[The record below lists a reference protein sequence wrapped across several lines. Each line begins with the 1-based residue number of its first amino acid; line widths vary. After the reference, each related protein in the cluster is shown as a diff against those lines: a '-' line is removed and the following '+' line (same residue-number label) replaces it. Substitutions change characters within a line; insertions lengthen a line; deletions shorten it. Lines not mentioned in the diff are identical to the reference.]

1 MNALQFNF
9 FLPIICSRNRNT
21 VPSKEQKGEK
31 MNLAQFK
38 GIFPP
43 VPTIV
48 TKKGELD
55 KTRMANLLDHLIK
68 NEADGLLI
76 LGSGG
81 EFCHMTPK
89 LRLEV
94 AEFAVKHVNKRIPV
108 MIGIS
113 SPSTEETIQYGQ
125 HAAQIGADAVLVVN
139 PYYAL
144 LNSDAIYHHYQTVA
158 VNISVPVLL
167 YNFPALTG
175 QDIGIDVITRL
186 AKDVPN
192 IVGLKDTIDN
202 ISHTREV
209 INRVHAFRPDF
220 IIFSG
225 FDEYM
230 LDTLILGGHGGI
242 PATFNFAPQITKG
255 IYNAFVNKDYETAFK
270 LQRQLAKLMP
280 IYAIESPFFGVI
292 KQAIKLVG
300 VDISTEVLAPVMPLT
315 NEKKKILTNLL
326 SDSKII

>member
-1 MNALQFNF
+1 M
-9 FLPIICSRNRNT
+9 S
-21 VPSKEQKGEK
+21 
-31 MNLAQFK
+31 LAKFK

-48 TKKGELD
+48 DKHGDLDKKG
-55 KTRMANLLDHLIK
+55 MANLLDHLIN
-68 NEADGLLI
+68 NEADGVLI

-81 EFCHMTPK
+81 EFCHMPPK
-89 LRLEV
+89 LRFEV
-94 AEFAVKHVNKRIPV
+94 AEFAVKHIKQRIPV

-113 SPSTEETIQYGQ
+113 SPSTKETIEYGQ

-144 LNSDAIYHHYQTVA
+144 LNSEAIYHHYKTVA
-158 VNISVPVLL
+158 ENINIPILL

-192 IVGLKDTIDN
+192 IIGLKDTIDN

-209 INRVHAFRPDF
+209 INQVHAFRPDF

-242 PATFNFAPQITKG
+242 PATFNFAPKITKG
-255 IYNAFVNKDYETAFK
+255 IYKAFKQKDYETAFT

-280 IYAIESPFFGVI
+280 IYAIETPFFAVI
-292 KQAIKLVG
+292 KQAIKLTG
-300 VDISTEVLAPVMPLT
+300 IDISTEVLAPV
-315 NEKKKILTNLL
+315 KKLPNNKQDLL
-326 SDSKII
+326 VELLKSAQIPIINK

>member
-1 MNALQFNF
+1 
-9 FLPIICSRNRNT
+9 
-21 VPSKEQKGEK
+21 
-31 MNLAQFK
+31 MNLSKFK

-55 KTRMANLLDHLIK
+55 KKGMATLLEHLIS

-94 AEFAVKHVNKRIPV
+94 AEFAVKYVNKRVPV

-113 SPSTEETIQYGQ
+113 SPSTKETIQFGQ
-125 HAAQIGADAVLVVN
+125 HAAEIGADAVLVVN

-144 LNSDAIYHHYQTVA
+144 LNSEAIYNHYQTVA
-158 VNISVPVLL
+158 ENITIPVLL

-209 INRVHAFRPDF
+209 INRVNAFRPDF

-230 LDTLILGGHGGI
+230 LDTLILGGQGGI
-242 PATFNFAPQITKG
+242 PATFNFAPKLTKG
-255 IYNAFVNKDYETAFK
+255 IYKAFIKKDYETAFK

-280 IYAIESPFFGVI
+280 VYAIESPFFGVI

-300 VDISTEVLAPVMPLT
+300 VDISTEVLPPVMPLA
-315 NEKKKILTNLL
+315 NEKKKILKKLL
-326 SDSKII
+326 TDSKII

>member
-1 MNALQFNF
+1 
-9 FLPIICSRNRNT
+9 
-21 VPSKEQKGEK
+21 
-31 MNLAQFK
+31 MNLEKFK

-48 TKKGELD
+48 NKKGELD
-55 KTRMANLLDHLIK
+55 KKGMGQLLDHLID
-68 NEADGLLI
+68 NEADGVLI

-81 EFCHMTPK
+81 EFCHMPPK
-89 LRLEV
+89 LRYEV
-94 AEFAVKHVNKRIPV
+94 AEFAVNYINKRIPV
-108 MIGIS
+108 MLGIS
-113 SPSTEETIQYGQ
+113 SPSTAETIQYGK

-144 LNSDAIYHHYQTVA
+144 LNSDAIYNHYKTVA
-158 VNISVPVLL
+158 ENIDIPVLL

-186 AKDVPN
+186 AKDLPN
-192 IVGLKDTIDN
+192 IIGLKDTIDN
-202 ISHTREV
+202 ISHTREI

-242 PATFNFAPQITKG
+242 PATFNFAPKITKG
-255 IYNAFVNKDYETAFK
+255 IYKAFVKKDYEKAFK

-280 IYAIESPFFGVI
+280 VYAIESPFFGVI
-292 KQAIKLVG
+292 KQAIKLSG
-300 VDISTEVLAPVMPLT
+300 VDISTEVLAPV
-315 NEKKKILTNLL
+315 EKLPKHKKELL
-326 SDSKII
+326 LQVLKSAQVPIKNK

>member
-1 MNALQFNF
+1 MHL
-9 FLPIICSRNRNT
+9 
-21 VPSKEQKGEK
+21 EK
-31 MNLAQFK
+31 FK

-48 TKKGELD
+48 DADGNLDKKG
-55 KTRMANLLDHLIK
+55 MANLLDHVI
-68 NEADGLLI
+68 NSDADGMLI

-81 EFCHMTPK
+81 EFCHMTPDM
-89 LRLEV
+89 RREV
-94 AEFAVKHVNKRIPV
+94 AEFCVYYVNKRIPV

-113 SPSTEETIQYGQ
+113 SPSTKETIQYGQ
-125 HAAQIGADAVLVVN
+125 HAAKIGADAVLVVN

-144 LNSDAIYHHYQTVA
+144 LNSEAIYNHYKTVGEN
-158 VNISVPVLL
+158 VNLPVLL

-175 QDIGIDVITRL
+175 QDIGLDIITRL

-255 IYNAFVNKDYETAFK
+255 IYNAFINKDYATAFE
-270 LQRQLAKLMP
+270 LQRKLAQIMP

-300 VDISTEVLAPVMPLT
+300 VDISTAVLAPVQTLT
-315 NEKKKILTNLL
+315 TDKQLILTDILAKA
-326 SDSKII
+326 KIPFKK

>member
-1 MNALQFNF
+1 MN
-9 FLPIICSRNRNT
+9 
-21 VPSKEQKGEK
+21 KGDE
-31 MNLAQFK
+31 MNLTKFK

-48 TKKGELD
+48 NKKGELD
-55 KTRMANLLDHLIK
+55 KKGMANLLEHLIK

-113 SPSTEETIQYGQ
+113 SPSTKETIQFGQ

-144 LNSDAIYHHYQTVA
+144 LNSEAIYHHYKTVA
-158 VNISVPVLL
+158 ENITVPVLL

-175 QDIGIDVITRL
+175 QDIGIDVITKL

-202 ISHTREV
+202 ISHSREV

-242 PATFNFAPQITKG
+242 PATFNFAPKITKG
-255 IYNAFVNKDYETAFK
+255 IYKAFIKKDYETAFK
-270 LQRQLAKLMP
+270 LQRKLAKLMP

-292 KQAIKLVG
+292 KQAIKFVG
-300 VDISTEVLAPVMPLT
+300 VDISTEVLTPVMPLT
-315 NEKKKILTNLL
+315 NEKKKKLTNLL

>member
-1 MNALQFNF
+1 M
-9 FLPIICSRNRNT
+9 S
-21 VPSKEQKGEK
+21 
-31 MNLAQFK
+31 LAKFK

-48 TKKGELD
+48 DKNGDLDKKG
-55 KTRMANLLDHLIK
+55 MANLLDHLIN
-68 NEADGLLI
+68 NEADGVLI

-81 EFCHMTPK
+81 EFCHMPPK
-89 LRLEV
+89 LRFEV
-94 AEFAVKHVNKRIPV
+94 AEFAVKHIKQRIPV

-113 SPSTEETIQYGQ
+113 SPSTKETIEYGQ

-144 LNSDAIYHHYQTVA
+144 LNSEAIYHHYKTVA
-158 VNISVPVLL
+158 ENINIPILL

-192 IVGLKDTIDN
+192 IIGLKDTIDN

-209 INRVHAFRPDF
+209 INQVHAFRPDF

-242 PATFNFAPQITKG
+242 PATFNFAPKVTKG
-255 IYNAFVNKDYETAFK
+255 IYKAFKQKDYETAFT

-280 IYAIESPFFGVI
+280 IYAIETPFFAVI
-292 KQAIKLVG
+292 KQAIKLTG
-300 VDISTEVLAPVMPLT
+300 IDISTEVLAPV
-315 NEKKKILTNLL
+315 KKLPNNKQDLL
-326 SDSKII
+326 VELLKSAQIPIINK

>member
-1 MNALQFNF
+1 MN
-9 FLPIICSRNRNT
+9 
-21 VPSKEQKGEK
+21 KGEE
-31 MNLAQFK
+31 MSLAKFK

-48 TKKGELD
+48 DKHGELD
-55 KTRMANLLDHLIK
+55 KKGMANLLDHLIDS
-68 NEADGLLI
+68 EADGVLI

-81 EFCHMTPK
+81 EFCHMPPK

-94 AEFAVKHVNKRIPV
+94 AEFAVKHINKRIPV

-113 SPSTEETIQYGQ
+113 SPSTKETIQYGQ

-144 LNSDAIYHHYQTVA
+144 LNSEAIYHHYKTVA
-158 VNISVPVLL
+158 ENLDIPVLL

-186 AKDVPN
+186 AKEQPN
-192 IVGLKDTIDN
+192 IIGLKDTIDN

-242 PATFNFAPQITKG
+242 PATFNFAPKITKG
-255 IYNAFVNKDYETAFK
+255 IYNAFIEKDYQTAFK

-280 IYAIESPFFGVI
+280 VYAIESPFFGVI
-292 KQAIKLVG
+292 KQAIKLTG
-300 VDISTEVLAPVMPLT
+300 VDISTEVLAPVTKLPK
-315 NEKKKILTNLL
+315 NKKDLL
-326 SDSKII
+326 IQVLESAQIPIINK

>member
-1 MNALQFNF
+1 M
-9 FLPIICSRNRNT
+9 S
-21 VPSKEQKGEK
+21 
-31 MNLAQFK
+31 LAKFK

-48 TKKGELD
+48 DKHGDLDKKG
-55 KTRMANLLDHLIK
+55 MANLLDHLIN
-68 NEADGLLI
+68 NEADGVLI

-81 EFCHMTPK
+81 EFCHMPPK
-89 LRLEV
+89 LRFEV
-94 AEFAVKHVNKRIPV
+94 AEFAVKHIKQRIPV

-113 SPSTEETIQYGQ
+113 SPSTKETIEYGQ

-144 LNSDAIYHHYQTVA
+144 LNSEAIYHHYKTVA
-158 VNISVPVLL
+158 ENINIPILL

-192 IVGLKDTIDN
+192 IIGLKDTIDN

-209 INRVHAFRPDF
+209 INQVHAFRPDF

-242 PATFNFAPQITKG
+242 PATFNFAPKITKG
-255 IYNAFVNKDYETAFK
+255 IYKAFKQKDYATAFT

-280 IYAIESPFFGVI
+280 IYAIETPFFAVI
-292 KQAIKLVG
+292 KQAIKLTG
-300 VDISTEVLAPVMPLT
+300 IDISTEVLAPV
-315 NEKKKILTNLL
+315 KKLPNNKQDLL
-326 SDSKII
+326 VELLKSAQIPIINK

>member
-1 MNALQFNF
+1 
-9 FLPIICSRNRNT
+9 
-21 VPSKEQKGEK
+21 
-31 MNLAQFK
+31 MNLEKFK

-48 TKKGELD
+48 DKEGNLDKKG
-55 KTRMANLLDHLIK
+55 MANLLDHLID
-68 NEADGLLI
+68 NEADGVLI

-81 EFCHMTPK
+81 EFCHMQPK

-94 AEFAVKHVNKRIPV
+94 AEFAVKHINKRIPV

-113 SPSTEETIQYGQ
+113 SPSTKETIEYGQ
-125 HAAQIGADAVLVVN
+125 HASQIGADAVLVVN

-144 LNSDAIYHHYQTVA
+144 LNSDAIYHHYKTVA
-158 VNISVPVLL
+158 ENIDIPILL

-186 AKDVPN
+186 AKELPN
-192 IVGLKDTIDN
+192 IIGLKDTIDN

-209 INRVHAFRPDF
+209 INQVHAFRPDF

-242 PATFNFAPQITKG
+242 PATFNFAPKITKG
-255 IYNAFVNKDYETAFK
+255 IYKAFIKKDYEKAFK

-292 KQAIKLVG
+292 KQAIKLTG

-315 NEKKKILTNLL
+315 SDKKKVLEKLL
-326 SDSKII
+326 SDSKIL

>member
-1 MNALQFNF
+1 M
-9 FLPIICSRNRNT
+9 S
-21 VPSKEQKGEK
+21 
-31 MNLAQFK
+31 LAKFK

-48 TKKGELD
+48 DKHGDLDKKG
-55 KTRMANLLDHLIK
+55 MVNLLDHLIN
-68 NEADGLLI
+68 NEADGVLI

-81 EFCHMTPK
+81 EFCHMPPK
-89 LRLEV
+89 LRFEV
-94 AEFAVKHVNKRIPV
+94 AEFAVKHIKQRIPV

-113 SPSTEETIQYGQ
+113 SPSTKETIVYGQ

-144 LNSDAIYHHYQTVA
+144 LNSEAIYHHYKTVA
-158 VNISVPVLL
+158 ENINIPILL

-192 IVGLKDTIDN
+192 IIGLKDTIDN

-209 INRVHAFRPDF
+209 INQVHAFRPDF

-242 PATFNFAPQITKG
+242 PATFNFAPKITKG
-255 IYNAFVNKDYETAFK
+255 IYKAFKQKDYETAFT

-280 IYAIESPFFGVI
+280 IYAIETPFFAVI
-292 KQAIKLVG
+292 KQAIKLTG
-300 VDISTEVLAPVMPLT
+300 IDISTEVLAPV
-315 NEKKKILTNLL
+315 KKLPNNKQDLL
-326 SDSKII
+326 VELLKSAQIPIINK

>member
-1 MNALQFNF
+1 
-9 FLPIICSRNRNT
+9 
-21 VPSKEQKGEK
+21 
-31 MNLAQFK
+31 MNLAKFK

-48 TKKGELD
+48 DKHGDLDKKG
-55 KTRMANLLDHLIK
+55 MAKLLDHLIN
-68 NEADGLLI
+68 NEADGVLI

-81 EFCHMTPK
+81 EFCHMPPK
-89 LRLEV
+89 LRFEV
-94 AEFAVKHVNKRIPV
+94 AEFAVKHIKQRIAV

-113 SPSTEETIQYGQ
+113 SPSTKETIEYGQ

-144 LNSDAIYHHYQTVA
+144 LNSEAIYHHYKTVA
-158 VNISVPVLL
+158 ENIAIPTLL
-167 YNFPALTG
+167 YNFPSLTG

-192 IVGLKDTIDN
+192 IIGLKDTIDN

-209 INRVHAFRPDF
+209 INQVHAFRPDF

-242 PATFNFAPQITKG
+242 PATFNFAPKITKG
-255 IYNAFVNKDYETAFK
+255 IYQAFIQKDYETAFT

-280 IYAIESPFFGVI
+280 IYAIETPFFAVI
-292 KQAIKLVG
+292 KQAIKLTG
-300 VDISTEVLAPVMPLT
+300 IDISTEVLAPV
-315 NEKKKILTNLL
+315 KKLANNKQDLL
-326 SDSKII
+326 VELLKSAQIPIIDK

>member
-1 MNALQFNF
+1 MK
-9 FLPIICSRNRNT
+9 II
-21 VPSKEQKGEK
+21 KQ
-31 MNLAQFK
+31 LK

-43 VPTIV
+43 VPTMV
-48 TKKGELD
+48 DKHGNLD
-55 KTRMANLLDHLIK
+55 QAKMANLLEHIIK
-68 NEADGLLI
+68 SDADGMLI

-81 EFCHMTPK
+81 EFCHMTPE

-94 AEFAVKHVNKRIPV
+94 AEFCVKHVNKRIPV
-108 MIGIS
+108 MVGIS
-113 SPSTEETIQYGQ
+113 SPSTKETIEYGQ
-125 HAAQIGADAVLVVN
+125 HAASIGADAALVVN

-144 LNSDAIYHHYQTVA
+144 LNSDAIYNHYKAVA
-158 VNISVPVLL
+158 ENVNLPILL

-175 QDIGIDVITRL
+175 QDIGIDTITRL

-220 IIFSG
+220 VIFSG

-242 PATFNFAPQITKG
+242 PATFNFAPHITKG
-255 IYNAFVNKDYETAFK
+255 IYNAFVAKDYEKAFSM
-270 LQRQLAKLMP
+270 QRKLAKLMP
-280 IYAIESPFFGVI
+280 VYAIEIPFFGVI
-292 KQAIKLVG
+292 KQALKLIG
-300 VDISTEVLAPVMPLT
+300 VDVSTEVLAPVQKLT
-315 NEKKKILTNLL
+315 SEKKKAVEKLLTE
-326 SDSKII
+326 SKII

>member
-1 MNALQFNF
+1 M
-9 FLPIICSRNRNT
+9 S
-21 VPSKEQKGEK
+21 
-31 MNLAQFK
+31 LAKFK

-48 TKKGELD
+48 DKHGDLDKKG
-55 KTRMANLLDHLIK
+55 MANLLDHLIN
-68 NEADGLLI
+68 NEADGVLI

-81 EFCHMTPK
+81 EFCHMPPK
-89 LRLEV
+89 LRFEV
-94 AEFAVKHVNKRIPV
+94 AEFAVKHIKQRIPV

-113 SPSTEETIQYGQ
+113 SPSTKETIEYGQ

-144 LNSDAIYHHYQTVA
+144 LNSEAIYHHYKTVA
-158 VNISVPVLL
+158 ENINIPTLL

-192 IVGLKDTIDN
+192 IIGLKDTIDN

-209 INRVHAFRPDF
+209 INQVHAFRPDF

-242 PATFNFAPQITKG
+242 PATFNFAPKVTKG
-255 IYNAFVNKDYETAFK
+255 IYKAFKQKDYETAFT

-280 IYAIESPFFGVI
+280 IYAIETPFFAVI
-292 KQAIKLVG
+292 KQAIKLTG
-300 VDISTEVLAPVMPLT
+300 IDISTEVLAPV
-315 NEKKKILTNLL
+315 KKLPNNKQDLL
-326 SDSKII
+326 VELLKSAQIPIINK